1 MAFVRLIVRTSVLAL
16 AVVAG
21 ACALTDSN
29 ARQTPFQAETVA
41 QFDQPWAMTFLPD
54 GRLLVTEKPGRLT
67 LLDPAQNT
75 QVRVDGVPAVSVGGQ
90 GGFGDVVLHPA
101 FTQNRLVYLSYIVAD
116 ADGKR
121 GAVVA
126 RAQLDTGNPQAPAL
140 KQLEELWHQS
150 PRVSGGAHFSHRIA
164 FDAEGHMFV
173 SSGERRRYEVA
184 QDLTNNLGKI
194 VRLTDTGMPAPG
206 NPFAEQGGVAAQI
219 WTLGNRNPL
228 GLAFAPDGQLWAN
241 EMGPAGGDEL
251 NVIRPGA
258 NYGYPLVSDGD
269 HYDGRQIPDHNT
281 SDLYARP
288 ALSWNPVISPAGLI
302 FYTGEMFP
310 QWQGSALMGGLSSR
324 ALVRVTLDG
333 DKAVEADRFD
343 MGERIREVEQGPDGA
358 VWLLTDGPQGKLLRL
373 TPDGS

>member
-1 MAFVRLIVRTSVLAL
+1 
-16 AVVAG
+16 
-21 ACALTDSN
+21 
-29 ARQTPFQAETVA
+29 
-41 QFDQPWAMTFLPD
+41 
-54 GRLLVTEKPGRLT
+54 
-67 LLDPAQNT
+67 
-75 QVRVDGVPAVSVGGQ
+75 
-90 GGFGDVVLHPA
+90 
-101 FTQNRLVYLSYIVAD
+101 
-116 ADGKR
+116 
-121 GAVVA
+121 
-126 RAQLDTGNPQAPAL
+126 
-140 KQLEELWHQS
+140 
-150 PRVSGGAHFSHRIA
+150 
-164 FDAEGHMFV
+164 MFV